1 MHAPVEKRG
10 FSEEQLAYLAGVVA
24 KMGLHQAFLP
34 DTASAAEPESVY
46 GTPLEELCKEEVAKY
61 NLHPLDL
68 RARIERWTDKNEIA
82 TGLDQFLLRHW
93 GFFNVEP
100 NSQGY
105 MVRLRLP
112 ACKLRGDQMLA
123 LADIAENYAGGYAH
137 VTTRGNFQM
146 REIEPKD
153 VLNVMYDLQ
162 QAGLTCH
169 GSGADSARN
178 MTSSPTSGFDPLEL
192 IDLSPFTIR
201 LSNAVLN
208 TRELQGLPRKFNIS
222 FDGGGSISTV
232 SDSNDICFQAVEI
245 NDNDSDLEPGIY
257 CRIMLGGISGHKD
270 LARDTGFVC
279 TPEQTVL
286 AGRAMLHVFVEHADR
301 TNRKKARLKYL
312 LDSKGFDWFIER
324 TQEKLEELEAEFQLT
339 KLSAD
344 HDLPRPPVL
353 RQAHIGVHKQSA
365 PDLNY
370 VGVALEMGRLSPEQ
384 MRHVGQ
390 LAMEKGC
397 NDVRL
402 TVWQNL
408 LIAGVENHHIAD
420 AVRVLEE
427 NGMPTSATA
436 FAAGAVACTGR
447 WGCKLG
453 LAHTKQSGTELV
465 RHLED
470 LFTLDRPINIHLT
483 GCPNSCAQHYIGD
496 IGLVGTTLPDGAEG
510 YHIVVGGGSDH
521 DYGIARPLCGPIA
534 AERINSV
541 VETMIGNYLAFREP
555 GASFL
560 EFVRQLE
567 DGDLPQLLQGHSLAA

>member
-1 MHAPVEKRG
+1 MHAPIEKRG
-10 FSEEQLAYLAGVVA
+10 FSEEQLAYLANAVA
-24 KMGLHQAFLP
+24 KLGLHKAFQP
-34 DTASAAEPESVY
+34 DAGPAAEAENVY

-68 RARIERWTDKNEIA
+68 RARIERWTDRNEIA

-123 LADIAENYAGGYAH
+123 LADIAQDYAGGYAH
-137 VTTRGNFQM
+137 VTTRGNFQL

-162 QAGLTCH
+162 QAGLSCH

-178 MTSSPTSGFDPLEL
+178 MTASPTSGFDPLEL
-192 IDLSPFTIR
+192 IDLSPYTIR
-201 LSNAVLN
+201 LSNLVLH

-245 NDNDSDLEPGIY
+245 KNNDQGLEPGIY
-257 CRIMLGGISGHKD
+257 CRIMLGGISGHRD

-286 AGRAMLHVFVEHADR
+286 AGSAMLHVFVEHADR

-312 LDSKGFDWFIER
+312 LDSKGFEWFVER
-324 TQEKLEELEAEFQLT
+324 TQEKLEELEAGFRLT
-339 KLSAD
+339 PLSSV
-344 HDLPRPPVL
+344 HDGLRPPVL
-353 RQAHIGVHKQSA
+353 RQAHIGVHRQSA
-365 PDLNY
+365 ADRNY

-384 MRHVGQ
+384 MRLIGR
-390 LAMEKGC
+390 LALEKGS

-402 TVWQNL
+402 TVWQNV
-408 LIAGVENHHIAD
+408 LIAGIENHDIAEVVK
-420 AVRVLEE
+420 ALEE
-427 NGMPTSATA
+427 NAMPTSATA

-453 LAHTKQSGTELV
+453 LAYTKQNGTELV
-465 RHLED
+465 RHLEKT
-470 LFTLDRPINIHLT
+470 FTLDRPINIHLT

-496 IGLVGTTLPDGAEG
+496 IGLVGTTLPDGGEG
-510 YHIVVGGGSDH
+510 YHVVVGGGSDH
-521 DYGIARPLCGPIA
+521 DYGIARPLCGPVPA
-534 AERINSV
+534 DDVNEV
-541 VETMIGNYLAFREP
+541 VETIVGNYLSAREP

-560 EFVRQLE
+560 EFVRSL
-567 DGDLPQLLQGHSLAA
+567 DDSDLSRLLHGHSLAA